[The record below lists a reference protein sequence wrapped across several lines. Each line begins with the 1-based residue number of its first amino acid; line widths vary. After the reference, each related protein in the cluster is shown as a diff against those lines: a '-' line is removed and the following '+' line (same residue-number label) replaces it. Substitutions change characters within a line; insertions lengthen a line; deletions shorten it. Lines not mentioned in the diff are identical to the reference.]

1 MNDPQREGH
10 LPSYI
15 ERRKFLATLGGAAA
29 AWPLVARAQQ
39 PERPVIGFLNGQSP
53 DNSVHLVEAFR
64 QGLKQIGYVEDRNLA
79 IEYRWAEGQVDR
91 LPALAADLV
100 RRQVAVIAAT
110 GGGPPPFAAKAA
122 TTTIPIVFNSAGD
135 PVRLGLVTSLNR
147 PGGNLTGISWFS
159 AEIAAKRLAL
169 LNELVP
175 TATVVALLVNR
186 DDPEAGWQPADA
198 QEAARVLGRRLI
210 VLNAG
215 TTSEIDAA
223 FASLVQLGAGVL
235 VVGTSA
241 FLLNRRDQIIAL
253 AAHHRLPAIYTGREY
268 AEAGGLMSY
277 GNNLPDA
284 YRRNGVYVGRIL
296 KGDKPGDLPIDRSTK
311 FELVINLKTANKLG
325 LDLPLS
331 LQIRVDEVI
340 E

>member
-1 MNDPQREGH
+1 MA
-10 LPSYI
+10 SYI
-15 ERRKFLATLGGAAA
+15 GRRKFLATLLGGAAT
-29 AWPLVARAQQ
+29 WPLAARAQQ
-39 PERPVIGFLNGQSP
+39 SAMPVIGFLNGQSP
-53 DNSVHLVEAFR
+53 ENFTHLVEAFR
-64 QGLKQIGYVEDRNLA
+64 QGLKQTGYEEGRNVA

-91 LPALAADLV
+91 LPALSADLV

-110 GGGPPPFAAKAA
+110 GGGATPFAAKAA

-135 PVRLGLVTSLNR
+135 PVRLGLVASLNQ
-147 PGGNLTGISWFS
+147 PGGNLTGIGWFS
-159 AEIAAKRLAL
+159 AELAAKRLAL
-169 LNELVP
+169 LKELVP
-175 TATVVALLVNR
+175 TAAAVALLVG
-186 DDPEAGWQPADA
+186 DDPESGWQPADA
-198 QEAARVLGRRLI
+198 QEAARALGSRLI
-210 VLNAG
+210 VLHVS

-223 FASLVQLGAGVL
+223 FATLVKEGAGGL
-235 VVGTSA
+235 ATTSGG
-241 FLLNRRDQIIAL
+241 FVLNRRDQIIAL
-253 AAHHRLPAIYTGREY
+253 AARRALPAIYPTREF
-268 AEAGGLMSY
+268 AVAGGLMSY
-277 GNNLPDA
+277 GNNLLDA